1 MLQAGLPHSPA
12 LVLHSTS
19 LAQVVNP
26 PHTPFK
32 LKPLDEYYELRYWV
46 RGGHEKNSRERW
58 IIWPSLDFFR
68 NRLGMGS
75 TQNSKGLYSIRDLHY
90 PPWKSWKSISFFSR
104 SLRFRFFPMLEFM
117 QSQDLFVYAKWCPN
131 VCLQLLCDAKWRWLS
146 MDKRHLFVS
155 SSLKSRRK
163 KVGNGTTRL
172 VTYKKHLLHASDY
185 AKVSSWRKSGSQSKF
200 FFSHMTI

>member
-90 PPWKSWKSISFFSR
+90 PPWKSWKSISFF
-104 SLRFRFFPMLEFM
+104 P
-117 QSQDLFVYAKWCPN
+117 DLWGP
-131 VCLQLLCDAKWRWLS
+131 
-146 MDKRHLFVS
+146 
-155 SSLKSRRK
+155 
-163 KVGNGTTRL
+163 G
-172 VTYKKHLLHASDY
+172 
-185 AKVSSWRKSGSQSKF
+185 
-200 FFSHMTI
+200 FFSHAGIYAKSRPVCVCKMMSKCLSAATVWCKVEMVIDGQKTPVCLIKLKEQKKEGGKWDDSTGHIQKASFACEWLCAERGE